1 MHIIYGIDYE
11 AVSILFWQWKGVLSH
26 TADVKMSKRIKLVK
40 IYKSLANYNIKI
52 LDLKESNKVFDMK
65 IWTIYDQ
72 IKWYSN
78 SHWQSGMIF
87 WLFTSSL
94 FI

>member
-11 AVSILFWQWKGVLSH
+11 AFSILFWQWKGVLSH
-26 TADVKMSKRIKLVK
+26 TADVELSKRIKLVK

-52 LDLKESNKVFDMK
+52 LDLKESKSL
-65 IWTIYDQ
+65 IWKSEPFMIRLNGTPI
-72 IKWYSN
+72 
-78 SHWQSGMIF
+78 SHSQSGMIF